1 MNRNERV
8 AHTLVHE
15 LVSLE
20 KHTHT
25 HTRTRQTRHYSTCAL
40 IGQNAPVDGIGG
52 VHEDALWRHTT
63 ELSARARARVVRVAR
78 AMWPG
83 PRVESRA
90 GRVMCGWVV
99 VHTDISAI
107 EFSPHARDKLGGAHR
122 SLIDTR

>member
-1 MNRNERV
+1 MN
-8 AHTLVHE
+8 ASHTHL
-15 LVSLE
+15 STNSSRWK

-25 HTRTRQTRHYSTCAL
+25 HTRTRQTRRYSTCAL
-40 IGQNAPVDGIGG
+40 IGQNAPVKGIGG